1 MNINMERARRLTE
14 YVKGIQKGCNGT
26 KLYQKYKEDIQQVRP
41 QEVFEI
47 FYFLLE
53 EGTEP
58 QEVLEF
64 LDKVINVF
72 YKSLSEYSWEKPKND
87 NFLLDLRL
95 ENEALVERTEE
106 IKNILKDK
114 SIDLKEKKERLFPR
128 IKELEGIKYHYSKK
142 ENILFPY
149 MEKRMEKFQGLKI
162 MWALHDE
169 IRNQLKEVITIL
181 KDPKSDEGQVHK
193 AMGNLFFRLLGMVKK
208 EELILFPSASEV
220 LTHKEWYEMHKQSL
234 EYEFSFIQKEDSEGE
249 ENQDTSYELVED
261 LPRDFLLKTETGE
274 LNLQQVIMILNALP
288 LDLTFV
294 DENNTVKY
302 FTRPKDRIFPRSP
315 AVIGRNVE
323 NCHPPDSVH
332 IVNKII
338 ESFRSGEKDT
348 AKFWIELKGRKI
360 LIQYF
365 ALRNQKGDYKGVLEV
380 TQDITEVQNLKG
392 QRRLLDWD

>member
-72 YKSLSEYSWEKPKND
+72 YKSLSEYSWEKPQND

-95 ENEALVERTEE
+95 ENEALVKRTEE

-114 SIDLKEKKERLFPR
+114 SIDLKEKKERLLPR
-128 IKELEGIKYHYSKK
+128 IKELEKIKYHYSKK

-169 IRNQLKEVITIL
+169 VRNQLKEVITIL
-181 KDPKSDEGQVHK
+181 KDPKSDEGQIHK
-193 AMGNLFFRLLGMVKK
+193 AMGNLFFGLLGMVKK

-220 LTHKEWYEMHKQSL
+220 LSHREWYEMHKQSL

-261 LPRDFLLKTETGE
+261 LPGDFLIETETGE
-274 LNLQQVIMILNALP
+274 LNLQQVILVFNALP

-315 AVIGRNVE
+315 AFIGRNVE

-360 LIQYF
+360 FIQYF
-365 ALRNQKGDYKGVLEV
+365 ALRNQRRDYKGVLEV
-380 TQDITEVQNLKG
+380 TQDITEVQNLQG